1 MINRVTLV
9 LGSAI
14 ANTQIASL
22 LCSSTKSF
30 STSISRGDQF
40 SPGKFRL
47 KHVRY
52 FLEFMKFAQ
61 TLLKSSLGLF
71 VPTLIVLSSIQAI
84 AIPPTPAKVPGTA
97 VSITPPAGFKASKLF
112 TGFEETESGAS
123 LMVTDIPV
131 PQNAQANAIEQ
142 LSSAKVLKTKGMS
155 LISSQ
160 DTTVDGH
167 RGKLLLVS
175 QEVQGIPFLKWIVVL
190 AKGDRALMVVAP
202 FPESQ
207 SQKLREPLR
216 QSVLT
221 LKWTPGIQTSRLE
234 GLPFSF
240 QEQGDLKVSERMSN
254 MVLLAKNGV
263 MPPIP
268 ASEPIL
274 IVGVAYQEA
283 QILDIAQ
290 FTQKHLEQL
299 SNQVRDLTEVSR
311 KHKTIAGQKAF
322 EIVAQGYDVRNKTPL
337 TVYEVIIATNKTYY
351 IVQGFVPKTNAAKYL
366 PIFRAIAES
375 VRPKI

>member
-1 MINRVTLV
+1 VSFD
-9 LGSAI
+9 GSAI
-14 ANTQIASL
+14 APL
-22 LCSSTKSF
+22 LLPSTNNF
-30 STSISRGDQF
+30 STSISRGDRF
-40 SPGKFRL
+40 SHKKLKL

-52 FLEFMKFAQ
+52 FLKFMKFAQ
-61 TLLKSSLGLF
+61 TLLKSSLGFL
-71 VPTLIVLSSIQAI
+71 VPTLIVLGSIRAI
-84 AIPPTPAKVPGTA
+84 AIPSAPAKVPGTA

-112 TGFEETESGAS
+112 TGFEQTESGAS
-123 LMVTDIPV
+123 MMVTEIPI
-131 PQNAQANAIEQ
+131 PKNEQQKAIAK
-142 LSSAKVLKTKGMS
+142 LSSAATLKTKGIS

-160 DTTVDGH
+160 DMTVDGH

-175 QEVQGIPFLKWIVVL
+175 QEFRGIPFLKWMVVL

-202 FPESQ
+202 FPESL

-216 QSVLT
+216 QSILT

-254 MVLLAKNGV
+254 MVLLTKNGV

-268 ASEPIL
+268 ASKPIL

-290 FTQKHLEQL
+290 FTQKHLKQV